1 MGLARAEVQGETSPN
16 PALGG
21 AACWGASGEPAS
33 PPGECGRLPVAIET
47 VQRSSLCCFGNPPPS
62 PHIPTAV
69 GVFCCQDNGLCGGL
83 NANGQRVPA
92 AHPRRPP
99 WCPVRRPGLPASRGQ
114 ARRHALGAEGEEPRC
129 LRGGPSSGRG
139 RRGQH
144 PFLERE
150 GPRGRPRLGP
160 QLGVGPEG
168 SPSPLGGP
176 SCMKPWLGNDCLLG
190 PSEVPYAPPIPS
202 VPEKKRGR
210 DLFRVAR
217 IQNSDSDL
225 HHRWSRRPLQ
235 AGEMGDAWSSAL
247 APGEL
252 ALRGKKAFNAEGEG
266 GGPASQASQ
275 GVIKWKFRRLL
286 PQRLR
291 GHRSRERLPS
301 GSEGGRG
308 RCSRVRVSSASG
320 KQPPPTHSS
329 LAATQFR
336 QTCHSSF
343 PVSPGRRRSTDSFSL
358 KYKKKN

>member
-1 MGLARAEVQGETSPN
+1 MGS
-16 PALGG
+16 
-21 AACWGASGEPAS
+21 AS
-33 PPGECGRLPVAIET
+33 PQPTPAAPLGA
-47 VQRSSLCCFGNPPPS
+47 PS
-62 PHIPTAV
+62 
-69 GVFCCQDNGLCGGL
+69 GGL
-83 NANGQRVPA
+83 VSQHLEDRPA
-92 AHPRRPP
+92 GTRSGRRERSRGV
-99 WCPVRRPGLPASRGQ
+99 CGVGLPQ
-114 ARRHALGAEGEEPRC
+114 EGEEEVSTRSWKGRDRVGD
-129 LRGGPSSGRG
+129 RGWGRSWVSGLKG
-139 RRGQH
+139 LPVH
-144 PFLERE
+144 
-150 GPRGRPRLGP
+150 
-160 QLGVGPEG
+160 
-168 SPSPLGGP
+168 SGGP